1 MICSKWCTSC
11 KLFAPILE
19 KLRDNGSIMF
29 KEIDINESSNL
40 IQEFNIRAVPALLF
54 FKNGKPLDKN
64 IKINGEIFVNKGVMI
79 GTFGEEILKEI
90 IKKI

>member
-1 MICSKWCTSC
+1 VICSKWCTSC